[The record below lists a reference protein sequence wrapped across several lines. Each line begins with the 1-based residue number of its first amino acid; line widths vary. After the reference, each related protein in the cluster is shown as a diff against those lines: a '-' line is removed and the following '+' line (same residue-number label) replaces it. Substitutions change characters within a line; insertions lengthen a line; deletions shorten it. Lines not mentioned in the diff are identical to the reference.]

1 MSALRD
7 VLPLTPLQ
15 EGILFHAQSGHDPYL
30 VQVTLDL
37 EGALD
42 VARLCAAGDALL
54 ARHPNLRAAFLTRA
68 SGQAVQVVPD
78 AVRLPLRVH
87 DLTGGDRAAF
97 ERIAAA
103 DLAEPFD
110 LTAAPAMRLTLLTT
124 GHARHRLL
132 LTYHHVLLD
141 GWSNSLLVGDLL
153 RLYAAEGDASALPG
167 APPYR
172 NFLAWLRERER
183 DGRTLDVWRRRL
195 AGLDEPTL
203 VATHADSQVGRPVR
217 AVAELPAGTSAALAA
232 LCRKTGVTLS
242 TVLQAAWALLLRG
255 LTDRHDVTFG
265 LTVSGRDADVPGI
278 ESMVGLFVNTVPAR
292 VTLDPAEALPELLR
306 RIRDAH
312 AETLGAQHV
321 GLAAVQR
328 AVGTRELFDTLVV
341 VESHPV
347 DPGLL
352 GGDFGGLRLRAVR
365 GSDATGYP
373 LALVAVPGRRLKL
386 NVDHQPG
393 LVAPEVAGRL
403 HLRLAGLLA
412 MMAGNPGVRT
422 ADLPVTLPGE
432 QEPGWNATATPVPG
446 LDVVEMFR
454 EQVSRHPGRV
464 AVSDEGESL
473 TYAELDRWADHLAG
487 ELSRYGAAPERLV
500 GVACERS
507 TGLVAALLAVLKTG
521 AAYVP
526 LDTDHPRDR
535 LRAVLDDTDPVCVLA
550 DATWTH
556 DTGRPVL
563 RIDRPEEGE
572 TPRRHGGGHHRDR
585 TAYVLHTSG
594 STGRPKGVAV
604 THRALANRLRWTQH
618 RYPLT
623 EDDRVL
629 QKTPVSFD
637 VSGWEFFWPLT
648 RGAELVMARPG
659 GHRDPAYLA
668 SVIAGRRVTVAHFVP
683 AMLREFVE
691 DPAVPAVH
699 HLRRIICSGE
709 ALPSALVAL
718 TQARLGA
725 VAVENLYGPTEAAI
739 DVTSM
744 PCDPAVLAEAAV
756 VPIGR
761 PVWNTVAYVLD
772 SWLRLAPVGVAGEL
786 YVGGVQ
792 LARGYH
798 GRPGLTAER
807 FVASP
812 FAPGERLYRTGDL
825 VRRRADGVLEFLGR
839 TDQQVKIRG
848 VRVEP
853 GEIEAALLTHPGV
866 RGCAVRT
873 LLHPGGGA
881 YLAAYVVGG
890 TSVGGVSEAGAF
902 GDGDSENGA
911 SGSGAFGDGVFGGR
925 VSVGEAFEG
934 GAPGGGASAGWV
946 SGSGAFGGGASGG
959 EIDVAELREY
969 LARLL
974 PPAMVPSAY
983 VPLDALPLTASGKVD
998 LGALPVPDTTS
1009 TRVRREPSGRGE
1021 ERLCALFGE
1030 VLGLSGEA
1038 GADDDFFELGGD
1050 SILAMRLAGRGRR
1063 EGLDLTVVDV
1073 FEHRTPAALA
1083 AAVPEIDSGTVSE
1096 GAVMSGAGALSGEPA
1111 ASAGGRE
1118 TASAQVFPLASPQ
1131 GSSPALPQ
1139 APSGTSFSG
1148 VPASGALVSG
1158 EPVPGALA
1166 SEAPVLG
1173 ASSPGAP
1180 VSGAPTSGVFPPGTL
1195 VSGTSASGVPTA
1207 EASVSEAPASGAP
1220 TSAVSS
1226 LGAPTAE
1233 ASVSEAY
1240 VPGVPS
1246 PGVPASGAPAQVRAV
1261 ALPLAAHR
1269 LRRSGLPPAT
1279 YLFTAVHTLGTRFE
1293 PGALS
1298 EAVEAVARRHDALRL
1313 RVTTPVRRPWKAGI
1327 TAPGQATIPLTHGNP
1342 ADDLSGHLRR
1352 ARAEVDLEAGRPFH
1366 VVAVT
1371 DEEGTRLV
1379 AAAHGAALD
1388 DHSLHRVLAEL
1399 AGTVQNGTVEH
1410 PPEAGEDA
1418 LGRWLDL
1425 LAGGTA
1431 KVFGPWKP
1439 GPGDRLRLSL
1449 PVAGPPSWPSLLAAV
1464 AHVPGS
1470 PPPLADLEIPSL
1482 AGVGALTRTFPIR
1495 ADGASHGGDPS
1506 SYEALSLLDP
1516 RGAAAL
1522 RAHPSRQILLRHRPG
1537 DPAEEYGPADPTE
1550 QHHPLVI
1557 SYAENTGRLWLACDD
1572 AVLNRDG
1579 AAELLA
1585 RLGDHTHA

>member
-97 ERIAAA
+97 ERIATA

-203 VATHADSQVGRPVR
+203 VATHADSQAGRPVR

-292 VTLDPAEALPELLR
+292 VTLDPAEPLPELLR

-718 TQARLGA
+718 TRARLGA

-739 DVTSM
+739 DVTFM

-772 SWLRLAPVGVAGEL
+772 SWLRPAPVGVAGEL

-881 YLAAYVVGG
+881 YLAAYVV
-890 TSVGGVSEAGAF
+890 
-902 GDGDSENGA
+902 DGA
-911 SGSGAFGDGVFGGR
+911 SGSSGSSGASGDGVSGGGPSGGGVLGSR
-925 VSVGEAFEG
+925 ASVGETFEG
-934 GAPGGGASAGWV
+934 GA
-946 SGSGAFGGGASGG
+946 SGDWASGRG
-959 EIDVAELREY
+959 VDVAELREH

-983 VPLDALPLTASGKVD
+983 VQLDALPLTASGKVD
-998 LGALPVPDTTS
+998 LGALPLPDTTS
-1009 TRVRREPSGRGE
+1009 TRVRREPSGPGE

-1030 VLGLSGEA
+1030 VLGLPGEV

-1096 GAVMSGAGALSGEPA
+1096 GVVMSGAGALSGGGSGETA

-1148 VPASGALVSG
+1148 VPASALVSG

-1180 VSGAPTSGVFPPGTL
+1180 V
-1195 VSGTSASGVPTA
+1195 
-1207 EASVSEAPASGAP
+1207 
-1220 TSAVSS
+1220 
-1226 LGAPTAE
+1226 
-1233 ASVSEAY
+1233 
-1240 VPGVPS
+1240 
-1246 PGVPASGAPAQVRAV
+1246 SGAPAQVRAV

-1279 YLFTAVHTLGTRFE
+1279 YLFTAVHTLPTRFE
-1293 PGALS
+1293 PEALR

-1313 RVTTPVRRPWKAGI
+1313 RITTPVRRPWKAGI

-1366 VVAVT
+1366 VVAVSV
-1371 DEEGTRLV
+1371 EEGTRLV

-1399 AGTVQNGTVEH
+1399 AGTVQNGTAEH
-1410 PPEAGEDA
+1410 PPEADEDA

-1431 KVFGPWKP
+1431 EVFGPWKP
-1439 GPGDRLRLSL
+1439 GPGDRFRLSL

-1482 AGVGALTRTFPIR
+1482 TGVGALTRAFPIR
-1495 ADGASHGGDPS
+1495 ADGASHDGDPA

-1550 QHHPLVI
+1550 QHHPLVV
-1557 SYAENTGRLWLACDD
+1557 SYTEHTGRLWLACDD

>member
-37 EGALD
+37 EGSLD

-68 SGQAVQVVPD
+68 SGQAVQVVPA

-87 DLTGGDRAAF
+87 DLTGGDRAVF

-172 NFLAWLRERER
+172 DFLAWLRERER

-203 VATHADSQVGRPVR
+203 VATHADPQEGRPVR

-232 LCRKTGVTLS
+232 LCRKSGVTLS

-292 VTLDPAEALPELLR
+292 VTLDPAEPLPELLR

-393 LVAPEVAGRL
+393 LVAPEIAGRL

-412 MMAGNPGVRT
+412 MMAGDPGVRT

-432 QEPGWNATATPVPG
+432 QEPRWNATATPVPG

-454 EQVSRHPGRV
+454 EQVSRHPGRI

-487 ELSRYGAAPERLV
+487 ELLRYGAAPERLV

-526 LDTDHPRDR
+526 LDTDHPKDR
-535 LRAVLDDTDPVCVLA
+535 LRAVLDDTGPVCVLA

-556 DTGRPVL
+556 DTGCPVL
-563 RIDRPEEGE
+563 RIDRPGAGE

-585 TAYVLHTSG
+585 AAYVLHTSG

-668 SVIAGRRVTVAHFVP
+668 SVIAGRRITVAHFVP

-718 TQARLGA
+718 TRARLGP

-739 DVTSM
+739 DVTFM
-744 PCDPAVLAEAAV
+744 PCDPAVLAKAAV

-772 SWLRLAPVGVAGEL
+772 SWLRPAPVGVAGEL

-812 FAPGERLYRTGDL
+812 FVPGERLYRTGDL

-853 GEIEAALLTHPGV
+853 GEVEAALLRHPGV

-890 TSVGGVSEAGAF
+890 TSGTSGTSGSGTSGGGA
-902 GDGDSENGA
+902 SENGA
-911 SGSGAFGDGVFGGR
+911 SGDGAF
-925 VSVGEAFEG
+925 
-934 GAPGGGASAGWV
+934 GGGASAGWV
-946 SGSGAFGGGASGG
+946 SGSGAFGGGASGSG
-959 EIDVAELREY
+959 VDAAELREH
-969 LARLL
+969 LTRLL

-1009 TRVRREPSGRGE
+1009 TRVRREPSGPGE

-1030 VLGLSGEA
+1030 VLGLPGEV

-1063 EGLDLTVVDV
+1063 EGLELSVADV

-1083 AAVPEIDSGTVSE
+1083 AAVPEIGSEAGVGAFSE
-1096 GAVMSGAGALSGEPA
+1096 GGTGESGVSV
-1111 ASAGGRE
+1111 GGRE
-1118 TASAQVFPLASPQ
+1118 TASARAFPLASSQVPSQ
-1131 GSSPALPQ
+1131 M
-1139 APSGTSFSG
+1139 PSGTSFSG
-1148 VPASGALVSG
+1148 VPASEALVSG
-1158 EPVPGALA
+1158 TPVP
-1166 SEAPVLG
+1166 
-1173 ASSPGAP
+1173 
-1180 VSGAPTSGVFPPGTL
+1180 
-1195 VSGTSASGVPTA
+1195 
-1207 EASVSEAPASGAP
+1207 
-1220 TSAVSS
+1220 
-1226 LGAPTAE
+1226 
-1233 ASVSEAY
+1233 
-1240 VPGVPS
+1240 
-1246 PGVPASGAPAQVRAV
+1246 GAPAQVRAV

-1279 YLFTAVHTLGTRFE
+1279 YVFTAVHTLPTRFE
-1293 PGALS
+1293 SEVLR
-1298 EAVEAVARRHDALRL
+1298 EAVEAVVRRHDALRL
-1313 RVTTPVRRPWKAGI
+1313 RITTPARRPWKAGI
-1327 TAPGQATIPLTHGNP
+1327 TAPGQGTAPLTQGRP

-1352 ARAEVDLEAGRPFH
+1352 ARVEVDLEAGRPFH
-1366 VVAVT
+1366 VVAVPA
-1371 DEEGTRLV
+1371 EEGTRLV

-1399 AGTVQNGTVEH
+1399 AGTVRNGTVEH

-1418 LGRWLDL
+1418 LGHWLDL

-1431 KVFGPWKP
+1431 EVFGPWKP
-1439 GPGDRLRLSL
+1439 GPGDRIRLSL
-1449 PVAGPPSWPSLLAAV
+1449 PVAGPPSWPSLLAAM
-1464 AHVPGS
+1464 ARVPGS
-1470 PPPLADLEIPSL
+1470 PPPLADLEIPSP

-1495 ADGASHGGDPS
+1495 ADGASHDGDPA

-1557 SYAENTGRLWLACDD
+1557 SYAENTGRLWLACDE
-1572 AVLNRDG
+1572 AVLNRDD